1 LGLGVVAALVGGVQ
15 SNTVCCPERIANIPV
30 KIPKDAGH
38 LLRLAAVFLVGTLLF
53 LLARGFLVPRS
64 FGQYGHYRGNAIAEI
79 AARPV
84 AFAGHQTCETCHSD
98 VLELKQKGRHAR
110 VNCEACHGALAKHA
124 EDPVSVK
131 PAKLQAAVLCAR
143 CHEANIAKPKQF
155 PQVVPA
161 EHSGGAA
168 CDMCHRPHSPALDS
182 EKRK

>member
-1 LGLGVVAALVGGVQ
+1 M
-15 SNTVCCPERIANIPV
+15 
-30 KIPKDAGH
+30 
-38 LLRLAAVFLVGTLLF
+38 RLAAVFLVGTLLF

-79 AARPV
+79 AAHPV
-84 AFAGHQTCETCHSD
+84 AFAGHQT
-98 VLELKQKGRHAR
+98 
-110 VNCEACHGALAKHA
+110 CEACHGALAKHA

-168 CDMCHRPHSPALDS
+168 CDMCHQPHSPALDS
-182 EKRK
+182 GKRK